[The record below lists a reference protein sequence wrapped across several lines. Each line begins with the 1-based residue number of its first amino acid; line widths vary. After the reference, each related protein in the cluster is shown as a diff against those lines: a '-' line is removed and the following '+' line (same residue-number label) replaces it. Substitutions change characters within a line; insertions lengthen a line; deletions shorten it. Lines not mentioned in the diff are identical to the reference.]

1 MGNYLQNKQLFLTYI
16 VIYHFC
22 DDFLQRDNEQNGF
35 LLKVHAIPE
44 KEVVLFSCKNNC

>member
-1 MGNYLQNKQLFLTYI
+1 MVNYLQNKQLFLTNI

-44 KEVVLFSCKNNC
+44 KEVYLFNCKDNC